1 MPQEPWMADNVREV
15 LSNPAYCLLV
25 PPVITEEMWIKAG
38 IRLINEIG
46 AEAYRGASPRT
57 SWLPSHEGT

>member
-1 MPQEPWMADNVREV
+1 MAQEPWTADRVRGV

-38 IRLINEIG
+38 IRLIDEIG
-46 AEAYRGASPRT
+46 AEAYLRLLLDHLRP
-57 SWLPSHEGT
+57 E

>member
-1 MPQEPWMADNVREV
+1 MAQEPWTADRVSGV

-25 PPVITEEMWIKAG
+25 PPVITEEMWINAG

-46 AEAYRGASPRT
+46 ADAYLRLLLDHLRP
-57 SWLPSHEGT
+57 E